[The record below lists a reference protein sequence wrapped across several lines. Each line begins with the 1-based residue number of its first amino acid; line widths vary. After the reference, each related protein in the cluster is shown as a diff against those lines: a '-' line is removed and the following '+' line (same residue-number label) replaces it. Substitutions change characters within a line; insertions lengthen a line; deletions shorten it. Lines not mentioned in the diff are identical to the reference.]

1 MAEGMV
7 EAMVEVTAEKVTEVV
22 VTAEKVTEVVDTV
35 EKVMAVVDMGEVMV
49 KEATAVV

>member
-22 VTAEKVTEVVDTV
+22 DTV
-35 EKVMAVVDMGEVMV
+35 EKVMAVADMGEVMV